1 MGRRKRPF
9 YRIVAIDSRTRR
21 DGPEIE
27 RLGWFDPLK
36 TDVAVEL
43 KEDRIIHW
51 LEQGAQLS
59 EKVNTIFSSTGLQYK
74 LHLMREGKSEEEIAA
89 ALIEWRLGQ
98 DEKQARKAEKK
109 LAKKKA
115 ATPVVEEIADGEA
128 PPAEESVELEPV
140 AKEAQDAKSD
150 DSQVEEEAPVVAE
163 ESEEVKAS
171 EESAVEAETSDDSI
185 ENVEDPEEEKPAK
198 ADEVKADDTVVE
210 DEMSTEETEKSPEDE
225 ASSSSEAEETVPE
238 TNESEEPLVEEDAID
253 DVGESE
259 EENSKNESNEDV
271 PETESKEEG
280 S

>member
-36 TDVAVEL
+36 TDVAIDL

-89 ALIEWRLGQ
+89 ALTEWQLGQ
-98 DEKQARKAEKK
+98 EEKRARIAEKK

-115 ATPVVEEIADGEA
+115 KTPVADETAEDSPKETEKSAEVEAA
-128 PPAEESVELEPV
+128 PAEES
-140 AKEAQDAKSD
+140 AD
-150 DSQVEEEAPVVAE
+150 VEETPVE
-163 ESEEVKAS
+163 NEPE
-171 EESAVEAETSDDSI
+171 VEAEVSGDSG
-185 ENVEDPEEEKPAK
+185 
-198 ADEVKADDTVVE
+198 
-210 DEMSTEETEKSPEDE
+210 
-225 ASSSSEAEETVPE
+225 ETV
-238 TNESEEPLVEEDAID
+238 
-253 DVGESE
+253 
-259 EENSKNESNEDV
+259 EENYDNESND
-271 PETESKEEG
+271 TASDDESKEE
-280 S
+280 SS

>member
-36 TDVAVEL
+36 TDIAIDL

-89 ALIEWRLGQ
+89 ALTEWQLGQ
-98 DEKQARKAEKK
+98 EEKRARIAEKK

-115 ATPVVEEIADGEA
+115 KTPVADETAEDSPKETEKSAEVEAA
-128 PPAEESVELEPV
+128 PAEESTDVEDTPVENEP
-140 AKEAQDAKSD
+140 E
-150 DSQVEEEAPVVAE
+150 
-163 ESEEVKAS
+163 
-171 EESAVEAETSDDSI
+171 VEAEVSGDSG
-185 ENVEDPEEEKPAK
+185 
-198 ADEVKADDTVVE
+198 
-210 DEMSTEETEKSPEDE
+210 
-225 ASSSSEAEETVPE
+225 ETV
-238 TNESEEPLVEEDAID
+238 
-253 DVGESE
+253 
-259 EENSKNESNEDV
+259 EENSDNESND
-271 PETESKEEG
+271 TASDDESKEE
-280 S
+280 SS